1 MKPPRPVRAAP
12 VRRAARARRVPLI
25 LLSLCALTLPLPG
38 CSTTREAYYNAWE
51 RFGGY
56 AKRERLVDNVKEA
69 RTEQVEAKEQFA
81 DALQQFKSVAVN
93 FDGGDLEKVYNKL
106 NGEYQDAEKQ
116 AGQVRDK
123 ITGVKRVATALFDE
137 WKGEIAEIK
146 DDPALQRQSRELLD
160 QTRANY
166 DQMIRRMDA
175 ASASMDPV
183 LAKFKSRVLYLKHS
197 LNAQA
202 IASLRGI
209 EVELGDDIDALVRQM
224 EASIAEADQFIS
236 QMDAGKGS

>member
-1 MKPPRPVRAAP
+1 MNSLRTVLLLLAL
-12 VRRAARARRVPLI
+12 VGLI
-25 LLSLCALTLPLPG
+25 LPLPG
-38 CSTTREAYYNAWE
+38 CSSTREAYYNAWE

-69 RTEQVEAKEQFA
+69 RKEQVEAKEQFA
-81 DALQQFKSVAVN
+81 DALQQFKAVAVN
-93 FDGGDLEKVYNKL
+93 FDGGDLEKIYNKL
-106 NGEYQDAEKQ
+106 NGAYQDAEKQ

-123 ITGVKRVATALFDE
+123 ITGVKRVAAALFEE
-137 WKGEIAEIK
+137 WKGEIAQIK
-146 DDPALQRQSRELLD
+146 DDPTLQDRSRDLLE
-160 QTRANY
+160 QTRSNY
-166 DQMIRRMDA
+166 DQMIARMDA

-183 LAKFKSRVLYLKHS
+183 LTKFKSRVLYIKHS
-197 LNAQA
+197 LNAEA

-209 EVELGDDIDALVRQM
+209 EVELGDEIDTLVRQM